1 MIFRCFRVCFCTG
14 AIFASFIKEGNV
26 DCAIESFRLVK
37 IKSTNKS
44 ELLLISLFGISESCV
59 ALFI

>member
-1 MIFRCFRVCFCTG
+1 MVRVKF
-14 AIFASFIKEGNV
+14 IFASFSKEGNV
-26 DCAIESFRLVK
+26 DCAIETFRLVK

-44 ELLLISLFGISESCV
+44 ELFLIIFLGLVRIFESCV

>member
-1 MIFRCFRVCFCTG
+1 MAQDIFN
-14 AIFASFIKEGNV
+14 KDGNV
-26 DCAIESFRLVK
+26 DCTTESFRLIK

-44 ELLLISLFGISESCV
+44 ELFFVSVVGISESCV